1 MRLLLNIGLQVG
13 AAQTLAAHVV
23 REILIANNFLLHGEG
38 KVFESDTEPTLV
50 VWVDAPPFISGAA
63 TCSLHRA
70 AADLGRDCIA
80 VYCESTGFGALI
92 GPKSAKWGPFNPA
105 LFILPNGKRL
115 AS

>member
-23 REILIANNFLLHGEG
+23 REILIANDFILHGEG
-38 KVFESDTEPTLV
+38 KVFESDTEPTPV
-50 VWVDAPPFISGAA
+50 IGVDAPPRIAGSAA
-63 TCSLHRA
+63 RNPRQTA
-70 AADLGRDCIA
+70 VDLGQDCVA
-80 VYCESTGFGALI
+80 VVNPLNGFGTLV
-92 GPKSAKWGPFNPA
+92 GPKAAEWGAFNPA

>member
-13 AAQTLAAHVV
+13 ATQTLAAHVV
-23 REILIANNFLLHGEG
+23 REILIANDFILHGEG

-50 VWVDAPPFISGAA
+50 IEASTLRRSFVEQTRQAA
-63 TCSLHRA
+63 V
-70 AADLGRDCIA
+70 DLGQDCIA
-80 VYCESTGFGALI
+80 VWHPATGGNLL
-92 GPKSAKWGPFNPA
+92 GPKAAEWGTFNPA

>member
-13 AAQTLAAHVV
+13 ATQTLAAHVV
-23 REILIANNFLLHGEG
+23 REILIANDFILHGEG
-38 KVFESDTEPTLV
+38 KVFESDTEPTHV
-50 VWVDAPPFISGAA
+50 IGVDAPPFIFGAA

-70 AADLGRDCIA
+70 AADLGQDYIA
-80 VYCESTGFGALI
+80 VVNPLNGFGTLV
-92 GPKSAKWGPFNPA
+92 GPKAAEWGAFNPA